1 MGYVKPG
8 GGKLPQKMLLG
19 TPLADAFRISGLY
32 IYKVFRKKE
41 KKKKQKKNTKKQSK
55 SNWSHKLVSWK

>member
-41 KKKKQKKNTKKQSK
+41 KKKKKKKKKTHQKT
-55 SNWSHKLVSWK
+55 V